1 MRGIRAIS
9 LLIILAAVPST
20 VSAVTLDQVVALRKA
35 GVTDAVILA
44 LIERDHTVF
53 SIQPEQIV
61 ELQRAGLS
69 EALVIA
75 MLKSGQAGEEA
86 ARAESAYTSAMIAA
100 AIAPAPELVIVGH
113 GPERPNTFHADGF
126 FSNSSPGPYFASPYR
141 RSGIPYLRS
150 YESPFGSLE
159 GRAYSHPYADRW
171 DQPRA
176 LCYAQVASSA
186 SAGSS
191 LTYVTEC
198 PAIMQPRRLR

>member
-1 MRGIRAIS
+1 MRVLS
-9 LLIILAAVPST
+9 LFIVLAVVPST

-61 ELQRAGLS
+61 ELKRDGLS
-69 EALVIA
+69 EALIIA

-86 ARAESAYTSAMIAA
+86 IRTESVYTSAMIAA

-113 GPERPNTFHADGF
+113 GPERPNTFHSDGF
-126 FSNSSPGPYFASPYR
+126 FSNSNSGPYFSPPYR
-141 RSGIPYLRS
+141 RSGSPYARP
-150 YESPFGSLE
+150 YDVPYSPLDE
-159 GRAYSHPYADRW
+159 RAYRGPRGDRW

-176 LCYAQVASSA
+176 LCYAQVTTSA
-186 SAGSS
+186 SAGNS

-198 PAIMQPRRLR
+198 PAVMQPRRLR